1 MTAARTPLR
10 SLTDHEREMLESL
23 RNVAAQSPVVLD
35 KLLRELIVA
44 RAVVATV
51 RSQARCLPA
60 HARRALDELPHQ
72 RPAFR
77 EYCRD

>member
-10 SLTDHEREMLESL
+10 ALTDHERAQLESL
-23 RNVAAQSPVVLD
+23 RHVAAQSPVVLD

-60 HARRALDELPHQ
+60 HARRALDELPHA
-72 RPAFR
+72 RRTSIEFSH
-77 EYCRD
+77 D